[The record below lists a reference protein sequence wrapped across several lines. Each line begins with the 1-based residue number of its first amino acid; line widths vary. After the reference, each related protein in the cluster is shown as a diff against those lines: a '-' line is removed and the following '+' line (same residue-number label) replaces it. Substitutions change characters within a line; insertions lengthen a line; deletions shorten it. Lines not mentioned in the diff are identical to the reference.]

1 MMKWESYILRKKRG
15 RGRKSTF
22 RPRTQQEAKD
32 ALALGIIDIGD
43 YVEFSLSLEPVLD
56 SVHDPDP
63 DTRKQAIQTLAQRR
77 DPLSIQ
83 LLHYLLLDQEEEV
96 RLAAATTL
104 EVMEKEMHTRIHQ
117 FRQELKADP
126 NDREKQFRLAQ
137 TYIDYASV
145 LLMNRS
151 LQRFFLGKALA
162 YLDELIEA
170 KPGETRFLLA
180 RGQTYQLLDEPGKA
194 KEDFRRCI
202 SLDAKC
208 LPAFMGLAE
217 CLFKLK
223 QFTKIK
229 DIMQSLPETEQEQ
242 EVTDARIFWTEG

>member
-15 RGRKSTF
+15 RTRKSKF
-22 RPRTQQEAKD
+22 QPRTQQEAKD

-63 DTRKQAIQTLAQRR
+63 DTRKKAIQTLAQRR

-104 EVMEKEMHTRIHQ
+104 EVMEKEMHSRIHRL
-117 FRQELKADP
+117 RQALQTSP
-126 NDREKQFRLAQ
+126 GDRATRLRLAQ

-145 LLMNRS
+145 LLMNRN
-151 LQRFFLGKALA
+151 LQRFFLNKALE
-162 YLDELIEA
+162 LLNELIHADPDEVQYYL
-170 KPGETRFLLA
+170 E
-180 RGQTYQLLDEPGKA
+180 RGRTYQLLDEPEKA
-194 KEDFRRCI
+194 KEDFQQCVRR
-202 SLDAKC
+202 DASHTQ
-208 LPAFMGLAE
+208 AYMGLAE

-223 QFTKIK
+223 QFRNIRE
-229 DIMQSLPETEQEQ
+229 IMHALPPLDEDNEIA
-242 EVTDARIFWTEG
+242 DAQNFWVS